1 MSSTSRREFLKAIAA
16 STLLINGSN
25 FYPVNADNT
34 DNADNTTK
42 ITILHT
48 NDTHSQIEPFPPGT
62 RNAGMGGVARRATF
76 VHQVRAENPNTL
88 LVDGG
93 DSFQGT
99 PYFNFYHGEL
109 EIKSMS
115 LIGYDVITLGNHDF
129 DDGVDSLVKAL
140 QYAKFDI
147 VSVNYNVEKSPL
159 KDFVKPYVIRN
170 LSGIKIGILGLGI
183 DFDGLVTAD
192 KHIGVTYQNPIEPA
206 KAIVK
211 ELREVQKVDLVVAL
225 SHLGYR
231 YENEPNQPSDVNIAK
246 AIPDI
251 DFIVG
256 GHTHTFMK
264 EPDVVKHANGKQTL
278 IFQVGFGGINV
289 GKVDFTFSDQ
299 KLVGWQGAIFDVT
312 GEQVSQTWSAK
323 VDNC

>member
-1 MSSTSRREFLKAIAA
+1 MSIYSRRNFLKTIAA
-16 STLLINGSN
+16 STFIAGSSS
-25 FYPVNADNT
+25 FYPAE
-34 DNADNTTK
+34 ADNTTK

-48 NDTHSQIEPFPPGT
+48 NDTHSQLEPFPEGT

-76 VHQVRAENPNTL
+76 VRKVRSENPNTL

-115 LIGYDVITLGNHDF
+115 AIGYDVITLGNHDF
-129 DDGVDSLVKAL
+129 DDGVESLVKAL
-140 QYAKFDI
+140 QHAKFEI
-147 VSVNYNVEKSPL
+147 VSVNYNVDNSPL
-159 KDFVKPYVIRN
+159 KNFVKPYVVRN
-170 LSGIKIGILGLGI
+170 LSGVKVGLLGLGI
-183 DFDGLVTAD
+183 DFDGLVT
-192 KHIGVTYQNPIEPA
+192 KNNHVGVTYQDPVEPA
-206 KAIVK
+206 RAIVK
-211 ELREVQKVDLVVAL
+211 ELREVHKVDLVVAL
-225 SHLGYR
+225 SHLGFR
-231 YENEPNQPSDVNIAK
+231 YENEPTKPSDVNIAK

-264 EPDVVKHANGKQTL
+264 EPEVIKHANDKQTL

-289 GKVDFTFSDQ
+289 GRVDFTFSKQ
-299 KLVGWQGAIFDVT
+299 KLISWQGAIFDVG
-312 GEQVSQTWSAK
+312 GEQISQTWSAK
-323 VDNC
+323 VDNS

>member
-1 MSSTSRREFLKAIAA
+1 MTIKTRRDFLKAIAA
-16 STLLINGSN
+16 SGLLATTGSL
-25 FYPVNADNT
+25 YIAKGSSKI
-34 DNADNTTK
+34 TK

-48 NDTHSQIEPFPPGT
+48 NDTHSQLEPFPEGT

-76 VHQVRAENPNTL
+76 VRKVRAENPNTL

-115 LIGYDVITLGNHDF
+115 AIGYDVVTLGNHDF

-140 QYAKFDI
+140 QHAKFDI
-147 VSVNYNVEKSPL
+147 VSVNYNAEKSPL
-159 KDFVKPYVIRN
+159 KEFIKPYVVRE
-170 LSGIKIGILGLGI
+170 LSGIKVGLLGLGI
-183 DFDGLVTAD
+183 DFDGLVTANN
-192 KHIGVTYQNPIEPA
+192 HVGVTWQNPIEPA
-206 KAIVK
+206 KAAVK
-211 ELREVQKVDLVVAL
+211 ELKEKHKVDLVVAL

-231 YENEPNQPSDVNIAK
+231 YENEPEKLSDIKIAE

-264 EPDVVKHANGKQTL
+264 EPAIINHPNGKQTIL
-278 IFQVGFGGINV
+278 FQVGFGGINV

-299 KLVGWQGAIFDVT
+299 KLVSWQGAIFDVE
-312 GEQVSQTWSAK
+312 GDQVSQTWSTK
-323 VDNC
+323 INTL

>member
-1 MSSTSRREFLKAIAA
+1 MSSTSRREFLKAIASSA
-16 STLLINGSN
+16 LLINTSSFN
-25 FYPVNADNT
+25 NVNASDDSNI
-34 DNADNTTK
+34 TK

-48 NDTHSQIEPFPPGT
+48 NDTHSQIEPFPAGT

-76 VHQVRAENPNTL
+76 VRQIRTENPNTL

-129 DDGVDSLVKAL
+129 DDGVESLVKAL
-140 QYAKFDI
+140 QHAKFDI
-147 VSVNYNVEKSPL
+147 VSVNYNVEQSPL

-170 LSGIKIGILGLGI
+170 LAGIKIGILGLGI
-183 DFDGLVTAD
+183 DFDGLVTTD

-206 KAIVK
+206 KAVVK
-211 ELREVQKVDLVVAL
+211 ELKETHKVDLIVAL

-231 YENEPNQPSDVNIAK
+231 YENEPTRVSDINVAK

-264 EPDVVKHANGKQTL
+264 EPDVIKHANGKQTL
-278 IFQVGFGGINV
+278 LFQVGFGGINV
-289 GKVDFTFSDQ
+289 GRVDFTFSKE

-323 VDNC
+323 VDNG